1 MKRLKCNFFLGRPG
15 ESLAPFNF
23 EDLKRKLKL
32 KYGTR
37 ISEADVLS
45 AALYPK
51 VADDFFK
58 FREIYGPVDKLS
70 TRHFLV
76 NQLTLTNHFEIEF
89 IFDFRLAQK

>member
-1 MKRLKCNFFLGRPG
+1 M
-15 ESLAPFNF
+15 APFNF

-76 NQLTLTNHFEIEF
+76 NPLTNYLETSKLEVTLF
-89 IFDFRLAQK
+89 